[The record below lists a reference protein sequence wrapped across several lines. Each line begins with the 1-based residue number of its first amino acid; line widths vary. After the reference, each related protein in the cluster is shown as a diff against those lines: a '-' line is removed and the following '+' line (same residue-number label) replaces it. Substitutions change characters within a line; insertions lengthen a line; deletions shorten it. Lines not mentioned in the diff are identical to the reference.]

1 MDQAEFLNTYINKLT
16 TELTETLKRK
26 VLVETENEVQK
37 KTIESLQ
44 LLSLV
49 LPSATLCFPLKFSQ
63 VKSFKLSI
71 SLMNLFPTS
80 IHLNEP
86 PF

>member
-37 KTIESLQ
+37 KTIESQTNTILD
-44 LLSLV
+44 LV
-49 LPSATLCFPLKFSQ
+49 KQIEEMSTKEAKQ
-63 VKSFKLSI
+63 KDKKS
-71 SLMNLFPTS
+71 T
-80 IHLNEP
+80 
-86 PF
+86 

>member
-37 KTIESLQ
+37 KTIESQTNTILDLTKQ
-44 LLSLV
+44 IEEMSTKE
-49 LPSATLCFPLKFSQ
+49 AKQ
-63 VKSFKLSI
+63 KDKKS
-71 SLMNLFPTS
+71 T
-80 IHLNEP
+80 
-86 PF
+86 

>member
-37 KTIESLQ
+37 KTIESQTNTILDLTKQ
-44 LLSLV
+44 IEELSTKE
-49 LPSATLCFPLKFSQ
+49 SKLKDK
-63 VKSFKLSI
+63 KSS
-71 SLMNLFPTS
+71 
-80 IHLNEP
+80 
-86 PF
+86 